1 MEETGL
7 IADRIDIK
15 SHKVASSPGCVS
27 ETVTIAIAYIN
38 EYKLSAQPVS
48 DGGVIVDRILVD
60 RKNVYKWLRELE
72 ENGIALTASTLAAL
86 FYLNEEN

>member
-1 MEETGL
+1 MKNIL
-7 IADRIDIK
+7 
-15 SHKVASSPGCVS
+15 
-27 ETVTIAIAYIN
+27 
-38 EYKLSAQPVS
+38 
-48 DGGVIVDRILVD
+48 IVDRILVD